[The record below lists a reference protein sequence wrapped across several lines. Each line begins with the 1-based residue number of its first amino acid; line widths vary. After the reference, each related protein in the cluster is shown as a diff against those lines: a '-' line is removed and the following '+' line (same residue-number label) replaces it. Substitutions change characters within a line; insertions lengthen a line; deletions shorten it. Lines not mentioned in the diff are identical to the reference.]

1 MLVDR
6 DTQLYS
12 PEVVGGLAVACIICT
27 SVMCLIVHFTIRRLR
42 QNTGQLNVNIYVVA
56 LRQTND
62 QVGANRFVDSM
73 TLYIIG
79 YIML

>member
-12 PEVVGGLAVACIICT
+12 REVVGGLAVACIICT

-42 QNTGQLNVNIYVVA
+42 QNKGQFNINIYVVV
-56 LRQTND
+56 LKKKIKVSLT
-62 QVGANRFVDSM
+62 
-73 TLYIIG
+73 
-79 YIML
+79 